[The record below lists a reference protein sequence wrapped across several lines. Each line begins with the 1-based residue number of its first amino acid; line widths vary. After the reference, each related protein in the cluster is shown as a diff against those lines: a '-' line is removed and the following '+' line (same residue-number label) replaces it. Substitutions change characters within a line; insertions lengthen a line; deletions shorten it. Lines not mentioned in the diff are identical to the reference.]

1 MIKESVRTGPSCTGR
16 RNVFASDFS
25 PYFSRHR
32 TNCGAVGRLVIS
44 VRVRDKLDRAQL
56 FLRSAKSIAA
66 PIYARHVWDYGS
78 LPSSSFSRPR
88 RLFEWKNLFRET
100 RISGGS
106 ARGKSTVSKWNGD
119 KLRGTR

>member
-1 MIKESVRTGPSCTGR
+1 MIKESVRSGPQSGGTCPPPIFPR
-16 RNVFASDFS
+16 IFRAIVRIAEQS
-25 PYFSRHR
+25 
-32 TNCGAVGRLVIS
+32 GRLVIS

-100 RISGGS
+100 RISRGS

>member
-1 MIKESVRTGPSCTGR
+1 MVHPVQGGGTCLLPIFLRIFRAIVRIAEQS
-16 RNVFASDFS
+16 
-25 PYFSRHR
+25 
-32 TNCGAVGRLVIS
+32 GRLVIS

>member
-1 MIKESVRTGPSCTGR
+1 MIKESVRSGPQSGGTC
-16 RNVFASDFS
+16 S
-25 PYFSRHR
+25 PPIFPRIFRAIVRIAEQS
-32 TNCGAVGRLVIS
+32 GRLVIS

-78 LPSSSFSRPR
+78 LPSSSFFRPR